1 MCCVCEFVSKLQLCV
16 SLFFFKVSQ
25 GGNKKIYS
33 ERVSA
38 RVFFRD
44 GDDDIRRR
52 RGGRDEFQVLY
63 VPDGENDAS
72 FTADEPAVWAERD
85 VAQREL
91 DVGGTGGD
99 LFSFFFFF
107 FLNEREFEEVGAF
120 ARVGDWT
127 GARADAKEGAVEE
140 ELGGRR
146 ATSRRSVVC
155 SFREDGEIERDSE
168 GDAGKADGS
177 ERAEVYGGAG
187 DGELT
192 SVA

>member
-1 MCCVCEFVSKLQLCV
+1 MV
-16 SLFFFKVSQ
+16 SLSFFSKSLSG
-25 GGNKKIYS
+25 GGNKKKYS
-33 ERVSA
+33 ESVSA

-52 RGGRDEFQVLY
+52 RGRGDEFQVLY

-99 LFSFFFFF
+99 LLFFFFF

>member
-1 MCCVCEFVSKLQLCV
+1 V
-16 SLFFFKVSQ
+16 SLFFSKSQ
-25 GGNKKIYS
+25 IKGTRNKKKILS
-33 ERVSA
+33 ERVST

-44 GDDDIRRR
+44 GDDDIGRR
-52 RGGRDEFQVLY
+52 RGGRDYFQVLY

-72 FTADEPAVWAERD
+72 FAADEPAVWAERD
-85 VAQREL
+85 VAQSEP
-91 DVGGTGGD
+91 DIGDTGGD
-99 LFSFFFFF
+99 LLLFFF

-140 ELGGRR
+140 KLGGRC
-146 ATSRRSVVC
+146 APSRRSVVC
-155 SFREDGEIERDSE
+155 SFREDGEIERDAE
-168 GDAGKADGS
+168 GDAGEADGS
-177 ERAEVYGGAG
+177 ERAEVYDGAG

>member
-1 MCCVCEFVSKLQLCV
+1 VCVNLFLNYNCV
-16 SLFFFKVSQ
+16 SLSFFSKSLRVVT
-25 GGNKKIYS
+25 KKKYS

-99 LFSFFFFF
+99 LFFFFF

-177 ERAEVYGGAG
+177 ERAEVYSGAG

>member
-1 MCCVCEFVSKLQLCV
+1 MCL
-16 SLFFFKVSQ
+16 SLFFSKSLRVVT
-25 GGNKKIYS
+25 KKKYS

-91 DVGGTGGD
+91 DVGATGGD
-99 LFSFFFFF
+99 LLLLFFFF

-155 SFREDGEIERDSE
+155 SFREDGEIERDAE
-168 GDAGKADGS
+168 GDAGEADGS
-177 ERAEVYGGAG
+177 ERRS
-187 DGELT
+187 LRRCRRR
-192 SVA
+192 

>member
-1 MCCVCEFVSKLQLCV
+1 MENLFLNYNCV
-16 SLFFFKVSQ
+16 SLSFFSKSLSG
-25 GGNKKIYS
+25 GGNKKKYS
-33 ERVSA
+33 ESVSA

-72 FTADEPAVWAERD
+72 FAADEPAVWAERD
-85 VAQREL
+85 VAQSEP
-91 DVGGTGGD
+91 DIGDTGGD
-99 LFSFFFFF
+99 LLLFF

-140 ELGGRR
+140 KLGGRC
-146 ATSRRSVVC
+146 APSRRLVVC
-155 SFREDGEIERDSE
+155 SFREDGEIERDAE
-168 GDAGKADGS
+168 GDAGEADGS
-177 ERAEVYGGAG
+177 ERAEVYDGAG

>member
-1 MCCVCEFVSKLQLCV
+1 MCL
-16 SLFFFKVSQ
+16 SLFFSKSLRVVT
-25 GGNKKIYS
+25 KKYS

-99 LFSFFFFF
+99 LLLFFF

-127 GARADAKEGAVEE
+127 GARADTKEGAVEE
-140 ELGGRR
+140 KLGGRR
-146 ATSRRSVVC
+146 APSRGSVVC
-155 SFREDGEIERDSE
+155 SFREDSEIERDTE
-168 GDAGKADGS
+168 GDTGEADGS